1 MKKTLKGIAL
11 FFAAGA
17 AILAFGCK
25 TEPQYVE
32 KIVEVEKKT
41 DTDTTAPANVTG
53 LKATPRDSQ
62 VLLIWT
68 DAGDSD
74 IFGYEVSYVE
84 NGNASRV
91 VEKMQADSLFVAP
104 GAGGCYV
111 SGLANGKSYTFTVK
125 TMDTSGNKSSGV
137 LSEPVTPFSTGSTET
152 GETMKID
159 FSVPEEKTNTSLTVT
174 ANITTAGTV
183 KRVVYK
189 QNGSV
194 NAAAL
199 LSDKEAVDAVVD
211 KTFNSRWTFTITAE
225 DETKNGTYTVA
236 AIDSAGREETAQIT
250 IDNFDFTYPENVS
263 DVKVDYDS
271 SSKQFNLTW
280 ADSVSEDFDHIEITY
295 MTNDGTSDSQES
307 PAATVAA
314 GEQKYTLSGI
324 DDTVKYYKIFIKS
337 VDKVGNRTGGNRTV
351 YGFSLKISEG
361 FVYIPGATVEDSVK
375 YYGNS
380 TYYSTCPFKNPNV
393 KVDSFFMAETE
404 LTYKEWYEVYQW
416 ATSEERNSNKYTF
429 INKGRQEFNGESGL
443 EPKEG
448 STVPVSSITWRDAV
462 VWCNAA
468 SEKAGLEPVYY
479 YEGSVLRESE
489 PTSVDAGNGKA
500 EKAVC
505 DATKNGYRLPTEA
518 EWEFAAR
525 GGDPS
530 APEWL
535 YAQSGT
541 NNFDFFE
548 KYAVANVLTQQN
560 VKSKFSNSANL
571 YDMCGNLNEM
581 TYTLKKN
588 SRYDVSRGMDFGIYA
603 KSNLLNGYFS
613 LSQYAFE
620 DPVYSTTISSSRGFR
635 LARNAE

>member
-1 MKKTLKGIAL
+1 MKKSLKGIAL
-11 FFAAGA
+11 LFAAGT

-25 TEPQYVE
+25 TEGSVSP
-32 KIVEVEKKT
+32 T

-53 LKATPRDSQ
+53 LKATARDSQ
-62 VLLIWT
+62 VLLVWT

-74 IFGYEVSYVE
+74 IFGYEVTYSAGENE
-84 NGNASRV
+84 NGNAGRA

-111 SGLANGKSYTFTVK
+111 SGLANGKTYTFTVK

-137 LSEPVTPFSTGSTET
+137 LSEPVTPVAAGPTET
-152 GETMKID
+152 GETLKID
-159 FSVPEEKTNTSLTVT
+159 FSVPEGKTNTSLTVT

-199 LSDKEAVDAVVD
+199 LSDKDAVDAVVD
-211 KTFNSRWTFTITAE
+211 KTFNSKWTFKIEAE

-250 IDNFDFTYPENVS
+250 IDNFDFTCPENVS
-263 DVKVDYDS
+263 DVKVDYDG
-271 SSKQFNLTW
+271 SSKQFNLAWT
-280 ADSVSEDFDHIEITY
+280 DSVSEDFDHIEITY
-295 MTNDGTSDSQES
+295 MTNDGTSDSPES
-307 PAATVAA
+307 SFAATVAA

-324 DDTVKYYKIFIKS
+324 DDTVKYCKIFIKS
-337 VDKVGNRTGGNRTV
+337 VDKVGNRTGGNRTI
-351 YGFSLKISEG
+351 YGFSLNIPEG
-361 FVYIPGATVEDSVK
+361 FVYIPGATVEKPIK
-375 YYGNS
+375 YSGVMYTSGF
-380 TYYSTCPFKNPNV
+380 PFEKPNV

-404 LTYKEWYEVYQW
+404 VTYKEWYEVYQW
-416 ATSEERNSNKYTF
+416 ATSEERNPNKYTF
-429 INKGRQEFNGESGL
+429 INKGRQTFNGSVGL
-443 EPKEG
+443 EPEED
-448 STVPVSSITWRDAV
+448 STVPVSYISWRDAI

-489 PTSVDAGNGKA
+489 STSVSDGTGKA
-500 EKAVC
+500 EKSVC
-505 DATKNGYRLPTEA
+505 DATKNGYRLPTDA

-541 NNFDFFE
+541 NNSDFLD
-548 KYAVANVLTQQN
+548 KYAVIGTYNQQN
-560 VKSKFSNSANL
+560 VRSKFSNSANL
-571 YDMCGNLNEM
+571 YDMSGNLMEM
-581 TYTLKKN
+581 TSSMKSEKN
-588 SRYDVSRGMDFGIYA
+588 YIFRGLACSAGASVSVFSRY
-603 KSNLLNGYFS
+603 S
-613 LSQYAFE
+613 LSKWANTSYVSPPDQ
-620 DPVYSTTISSSRGFR
+620 SIGFR
-635 LARNAE
+635 LARNAD